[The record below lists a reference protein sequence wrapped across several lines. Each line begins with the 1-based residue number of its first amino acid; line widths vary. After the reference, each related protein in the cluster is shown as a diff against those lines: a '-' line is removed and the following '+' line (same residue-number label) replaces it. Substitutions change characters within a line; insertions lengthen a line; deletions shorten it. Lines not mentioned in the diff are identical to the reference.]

1 MIKIPLPPAGGK
13 LCEAFLTRSGTAKF
27 AVPVPFRPITGHS
40 EESDCRGTEGN
51 ASGRIP
57 RLNGTAERRTLPRN
71 VPLPRFSFPFSFLAK
86 LFPGIHIFF
95 TVLPVY
101 NPFLLLYNVKV
112 RVYEDSVPD

>member
-1 MIKIPLPPAGGK
+1 MSCPLTADKTHSSAPRAAFGGCA
-13 LCEAFLTRSGTAKF
+13 L
-27 AVPVPFRPITGHS
+27 HS
-40 EESDCRGTEGN
+40 AAALD
-51 ASGRIP
+51 
-57 RLNGTAERRTLPRN
+57 LPRN